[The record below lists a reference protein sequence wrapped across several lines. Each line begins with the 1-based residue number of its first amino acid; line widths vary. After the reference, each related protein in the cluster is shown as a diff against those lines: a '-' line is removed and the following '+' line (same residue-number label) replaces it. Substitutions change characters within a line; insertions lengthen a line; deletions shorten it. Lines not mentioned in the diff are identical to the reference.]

1 MTPSTKTCT
10 EGKEPK
16 AENKSELELPK
27 IDFSTFVVSLSTSA
41 LYSLGLAANP
51 ETGQVEPPNLEMAR
65 QTIDT
70 LELLQVK
77 TRGNLE
83 PEEYKLLESLL
94 CDLHLR
100 FVESRK

>member
-1 MTPSTKTCT
+1 MTAST
-10 EGKEPK
+10 EPK
-16 AENKSELELPK
+16 AEEGTKTADQPDRELPR

-51 ETGQVEPPNLEMAR
+51 ETGQVEAPDLEMAR

-77 TRGNLE
+77 TRGNLDV
-83 PEEYKLLESLL
+83 EEAKLLENLL
-94 CDLHLR
+94 YDLHLR